1 MNRLLLAPMIA
12 LLLAAGASAARADE
26 AVYEIQ
32 KIEPKIT
39 VGAKGVA
46 TITIAAKNGWHV
58 NEEAP
63 ITIAL
68 TPPAGLSVLKPKL
81 TRHDLTS
88 SSPESA
94 RFDIALEASDAGKKV
109 ITGDAKF
116 VMCQASACKPVR
128 ETVTLAVEVTPAAA
142 GAKKAKAKKTQT
154 Q

>member
-1 MNRLLLAPMIA
+1 MTRLLLAPMIA
-12 LLLAAGASAARADE
+12 LLLAGASAARADE
-26 AVYEIQ
+26 VVYEIQ
-32 KIEPKIT
+32 KIEPKIA

-46 TITIAAKNGWHV
+46 TLTIAAKNGWHV

-63 ITIAL
+63 ITVTL
-68 TPPAGLSVLKPKL
+68 TAPAGVSVLKPKL

-142 GAKKAKAKKTQT
+142 GAKKTKSKKTQ
-154 Q
+154 